1 VSGSAIARATAS
13 ARARSF
19 GSEHSVQPRSASSR
33 AVDDAR
39 AREGARRRSRA
50 RLGTG
55 RGATEGAGAR
65 RRIASACGVA
75 ASASASTQSHIARG
89 DARPDYFFERI
100 SFHHLFIFL
109 RISFHFI
116 ISSSFY
122 ASRA

>member
-100 SFHHLFIFL
+100 
-109 RISFHFI
+109 ISFIISFI